1 MRITE
6 CYKFL
11 QRTILPAAVLTP
23 VMAVTLAA
31 MFAAPAQAHSPC
43 DPTDNDRAEANRV
56 LVGLTREIDV
66 MEASIVE
73 ALRLQTG
80 QLSGYAA
87 QSAKAVTGALDA
99 QTRLQAQIARE
110 AAETDA
116 MRARRP
122 SDSACAAI
130 TGLTGLAGTRA
141 ASENA
146 YARAAATETGRIA
159 GDRAI
164 VDRPGAA
171 AGDAA
176 RFETVTGVYCNAARA
191 GEDPTACRG
200 GDALHGADLQ
210 PANLFDRRTFTSEAE
225 LRAAVELSRN
235 LTAPVVNDPPPIG
248 SADTDRERRRV
259 LSPARRA
266 PVPRW
271 PAIISPTPGRCAR
284 PAPRSETGPPRS
296 RRDRDATPAHRSAAT
311 SCWNCSPAAVSR
323 TRTGSSACKPCPKP
337 ICCASWSPCK
347 RSR

>member
-11 QRTILPAAVLTP
+11 QRTILPAAVLAP

-122 SDSACAAI
+122 SDGACAAI

-191 GEDPTACRG
+191 GEDPAACRG
-200 GDALHGADLQ
+200 EDALHGADLQ
-210 PANLFDRRTFTSEAE
+210 PANLFDRRTFASEAE

-235 LTAPVVNDPPPIG
+235 LTAPVVNDPPPIA
-248 SADTDRERRRV
+248 SADTDRERRRD
-259 LSPARRA
+259 PARPLGGRPCRA
-266 PVPRW
+266 CQRLFRPRTG
-271 PAIISPTPGRCAR
+271 AARARCCAR
-284 PAPRSETGPPRS
+284 
-296 RRDRDATPAHRSAAT
+296 
-311 SCWNCSPAAVSR
+311 
-323 TRTGSSACKPCPKP
+323 
-337 ICCASWSPCK
+337 
-347 RSR
+347 